1 MSCMAQITSIEPQVK
16 DKTRCSVF
24 VDGRFY
30 CGIKLEVAV
39 KYRLKAGMEID
50 KAELDKI
57 QLETEKVQATEKAL
71 THISV
76 SPKTDKQMRDFLTKK
91 GYVGAV
97 VEYVMERLHY
107 YGYVNDT
114 EYCKAYVGS
123 VSNKSKRAIQAQL
136 FKRGVDKSTIEDAL
150 ADFEDDED
158 EILILLKKYLRGKEP
173 TKENV
178 YKGCRYLIAKGYD
191 YDAVKSAGD
200 RIDEEDQDNRT

>member
-1 MSCMAQITSIEPQVK
+1 MAKITSIEPQVK

-39 KYRLKAGMEID
+39 KHRLKAGTEID

-57 QLETEKVQATEKAL
+57 QLETEKAQAVDKAL

-76 SPKTDKQMRDFLTKK
+76 SPKTEKQMRDFLTKK

-97 VEYVMERLHY
+97 VDYVMERLHY
-107 YGYVNDT
+107 YGYVDDK
-114 EYCKAYVGS
+114 EYCRAYVNS
-123 VSNKSKRAIQAQL
+123 VSNKSKRAMEMEL
-136 FKRGVDKSTIEDAL
+136 LKRGADKGAVEEAL
-150 ADFEDDED
+150 ADYEDDED
-158 EILILLKKYLRGKEP
+158 NILILLKKYLRGKEP

-178 YKGCRYLIAKGYD
+178 YKGCRYLVSRGYD
-191 YDAVKSAGD
+191 YDAVKSASE
-200 RIDEEDQDNRT
+200 RIDEED

>member
-1 MSCMAQITSIEPQVK
+1 MAKITSIEPQVK

-39 KYRLKAGMEID
+39 KHRLKAGTEID

-57 QLETEKVQATEKAL
+57 QLETEKAQAVDKAL

-76 SPKTDKQMRDFLTKK
+76 SPKTEKQMRDFLTKK

-107 YGYVNDT
+107 YGYVDDR
-114 EYCKAYVGS
+114 EYCRAYVSS
-123 VSNKSKRAIQAQL
+123 VSNKSKRAIEVEL
-136 FKRGVDKSTIEDAL
+136 LKRGADKAAVEEAL

-158 EILILLKKYLRGKEP
+158 NILILLKKYLRGKEP

-191 YDAVKSAGD
+191 YDAVKSACE
-200 RIDEEDQDNRT
+200 RIDEED